1 MRKRNFLNRECPI
14 RVLEE
19 KVTWGEFI
27 ALYIRGS
34 IGAIGF
40 YIFYIMVV
48 ALADVVEVVG

>member
-19 KVTWGEFI
+19 KVTCGEFI